1 MKKNKLYKIIK
12 IVLIL
17 CGIIYSQTPNVF
29 EENQQLLSN
38 ENNKKKL
45 LNNYIDLFEKDQ
57 NNYEYL
63 KKIKEILIEEKEFKK
78 LILFYEKYLNSIYGT
93 NKYFEIKVELL
104 EIKIWGDTKDWKD
117 FLNLIIN
124 DSEINQTKIEYILYR
139 LIQNKKINE
148 AYQLTKNIRI
158 KYNIPHFF
166 SKKLISVFKNNNR
179 YKDSIEESFIY
190 LIHNPNISHN
200 NNSIANKIIIDHI
213 FNFCDK
219 LLEETLI
226 NNFFLP
232 ISSKQLSANTF
243 LNSNFYAIQKI
254 DDINYIIEI
263 YEKLIEHNIN
273 YENSKIKLADINY
286 RILNDFDKAY
296 NIYDEIEKKSSRVNI
311 DTEAVLGKINILI
324 SKGYL
329 DSAQTLISNQKN
341 ILDKFTSHLTKQN
354 LLNQLNYKSTQIL
367 FYKGK
372 YEEMNSSLDSLIKK
386 IELKNKDCN
395 DLLEVKTISLFFKQD
410 QEDFKKYSTIQYKIK
425 MNKSFESILEL
436 IQLMET
442 ENILINEL
450 AQFQYMIIEL
460 EKGNLKNVQQIISSM
475 NQKTVFY
482 ELSLI
487 INAEIE
493 DHIYKNYNKAIK
505 LYEGFIEKYPNS
517 IYKENILKRL
527 NEIYKLLMED
537 LDS

>member
-166 SKKLISVFKNNNR
+166 SKKLISVFKNNNS
-179 YKDSIEESFIY
+179 YKDSIEESLIY

-226 NNFFLP
+226 DNFFLP

>member
-1 MKKNKLYKIIK
+1 
-12 IVLIL
+12 
-17 CGIIYSQTPNVF
+17 
-29 EENQQLLSN
+29 
-38 ENNKKKL
+38 
-45 LNNYIDLFEKDQ
+45 
-57 NNYEYL
+57 
-63 KKIKEILIEEKEFKK
+63 
-78 LILFYEKYLNSIYGT
+78 
-93 NKYFEIKVELL
+93 
-104 EIKIWGDTKDWKD
+104 
-117 FLNLIIN
+117 
-124 DSEINQTKIEYILYR
+124 
-139 LIQNKKINE
+139 
-148 AYQLTKNIRI
+148 
-158 KYNIPHFF
+158 
-166 SKKLISVFKNNNR
+166 
-179 YKDSIEESFIY
+179 
-190 LIHNPNISHN
+190 
-200 NNSIANKIIIDHI
+200 
-213 FNFCDK
+213 
-219 LLEETLI
+219 
-226 NNFFLP
+226 
-232 ISSKQLSANTF
+232 
-243 LNSNFYAIQKI
+243 
-254 DDINYIIEI
+254 
-263 YEKLIEHNIN
+263 
-273 YENSKIKLADINY
+273 
-286 RILNDFDKAY
+286 
-296 NIYDEIEKKSSRVNI
+296 
-311 DTEAVLGKINILI
+311 
-324 SKGYL
+324 
-329 DSAQTLISNQKN
+329 
-341 ILDKFTSHLTKQN
+341 
-354 LLNQLNYKSTQIL
+354 
-367 FYKGK
+367 
-372 YEEMNSSLDSLIKK
+372 MNSSLDSLIKK

>member
-179 YKDSIEESFIY
+179 YKDSIEESLIY

-226 NNFFLP
+226 DNFFLP